1 MAIGIIVRGAAQ
13 SPKKLICNE
22 IISLARA
29 LLKDERRSVAT
40 PDFFREPVM
49 AAQISNR
56 STATRLDR
64 AVAASVTAM
73 VALNLAVFLQ
83 FQLPTPAFAAA
94 APLLDPIQTVELA

>member
-1 MAIGIIVRGAAQ
+1 
-13 SPKKLICNE
+13 
-22 IISLARA
+22 
-29 LLKDERRSVAT
+29 
-40 PDFFREPVM
+40 M
-49 AAQISNR
+49 AAQTSNR

-94 APLLDPIQTVELA
+94 APHLAPFQTVELA